1 MKKSSMHTIIAYMYT
16 ILFQLY
22 GSKAGVFEDNL
33 FWEGKYDPPPL
44 SNLHIERAFGEG
56 QCDNPTFIL
65 KEELIQY

>member
-1 MKKSSMHTIIAYMYT
+1 MHTIIAYIYT

-44 SNLHIERAFGEG
+44 QPSYL
-56 QCDNPTFIL
+56 L
-65 KEELIQY
+65 KELLEKVNVTTQPSF

>member
-33 FWEGKYDPPPL
+33 FWEGKYDPPPP
-44 SNLHIERAFGEG
+44 S
-56 QCDNPTFIL
+56 PTFIL
-65 KEELIQY
+65 KELLEKVNVTTQPSFWKKS